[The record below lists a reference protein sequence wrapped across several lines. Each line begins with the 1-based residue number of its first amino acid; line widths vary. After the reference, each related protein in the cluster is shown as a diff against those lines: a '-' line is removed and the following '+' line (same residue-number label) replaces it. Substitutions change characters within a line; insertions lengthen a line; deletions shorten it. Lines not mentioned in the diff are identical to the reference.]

1 VFAFAAIRRSAAP
14 MRRARGAR
22 RDPWTTA
29 APKSTCWV
37 VISTSAGA
45 ASTEGAAED
54 GGAVGLLTVSGGVRS
69 PVGVTSISF
78 TFFALRP
85 R

>member
-1 VFAFAAIRRSAAP
+1 
-14 MRRARGAR
+14 
-22 RDPWTTA
+22 
-29 APKSTCWV
+29 V

-45 ASTEGAAED
+45 ASTKGAAED
-54 GGAVGLLTVSGGVRS
+54 GGAAVGSLTVSGGLRS